1 MTQQNDPK
9 QDLNKLTPYQ
19 MATLAILSIIAL
31 AIFALIFVLLRADQP
46 QTQTIA
52 PTYIAPTYIAPTLQP
67 QIVDEPTLTLQQKHD
82 KANSELHYA
91 PNMAGTVVL
100 QQKPIEE
107 TYPFVSTPQI
117 DPTEQIQIDKALED
131 FKKNL
136 PTRSK

>member
-1 MTQQNDPK
+1 MTQNNNTPK
-9 QDLNKLTPYQ
+9 EDLNKLTPYQ
-19 MATLAILSIIAL
+19 MAILAILSTIAIL
-31 AIFALIFVLLRADQP
+31 IFALIFVLLRLPD
-46 QTQTIA
+46 QTQTQ
-52 PTYIAPTYIAPTLQP
+52 TTAPTYIAPTLQP

-107 TYPFVSTPQI
+107 TYPFISTPQI
-117 DPTEQIQIDKALED
+117 DPTEQIQIDKAIED

-136 PTRSK
+136 PTRQ

>member
-1 MTQQNDPK
+1 
-9 QDLNKLTPYQ
+9 
-19 MATLAILSIIAL
+19 LAILSTIAIL
-31 AIFALIFVLLRADQP
+31 IFALIFVLLRLPD
-46 QTQTIA
+46 QTQTQ
-52 PTYIAPTYIAPTLQP
+52 TTAPTYIAPTLQP

-107 TYPFVSTPQI
+107 TYPFISTPQI
-117 DPTEQIQIDKALED
+117 DPTEQIQIDKAIED

-136 PTRSK
+136 PTRQ

>member
-1 MTQQNDPK
+1 MTQNNNTPK
-9 QDLNKLTPYQ
+9 EDLNKLTPYQ
-19 MATLAILSIIAL
+19 MAILAILSTIAIL
-31 AIFALIFVLLRADQP
+31 IFALIFVLLRLPD
-46 QTQTIA
+46 QTQTQTTA
-52 PTYIAPTYIAPTLQP
+52 PTYIAPILQP

-107 TYPFVSTPQI
+107 TYPFISTPQI
-117 DPTEQIQIDKALED
+117 DPTEQIQIDKAIED

-136 PTRSK
+136 PTRQ